1 MQIAGDHRSRRPG
14 KLARRDHRS
23 ACDAGDRGH
32 HRGGDLAGL
41 GQLRLLRHPRRRVVG
56 AAPGI
61 VWLAGRGAAVNR
73 LRDKRVLMAVGLVA
87 VLTLTLVLP
96 AISPESATTNMAVFT
111 LMYVGLA
118 TAWNIMGGYTG
129 YISLGHAGFFG
140 FGAYAL
146 GLLLARL
153 SIAGGYAP
161 FLFVPVA
168 GLLTGLMAAGVGWF
182 ALRTRAATFVIV
194 TIAFMFMLQLLAE
207 NLVGLT
213 GGGGGLSFP
222 VPPWNGDYFNTPYY
236 YAMLVLATLALG
248 ISWRIRRS
256 KFGLGLLAIRDDE
269 DKALAVGVP
278 TRAFKLTAFVVSA
291 ALVGMIGGVYG
302 YYVTYIYPQFVVDP
316 LIGISMVLMV
326 FLGGLGTL
334 SGPVLGA
341 LILEP
346 AQLWLAYNYGASR
359 LYLVLYAA
367 VFLVVILVLPRG
379 IVPSVTELVERG
391 RG

>member
-1 MQIAGDHRSRRPG
+1 MSIAWRTDVL
-14 KLARRDHRS
+14 K
-23 ACDAGDRGH
+23 
-32 HRGGDLAGL
+32 GG
-41 GQLRLLRHPRRRVVG
+41 
-56 AAPGI
+56 
-61 VWLAGRGAAVNR
+61 
-73 LRDKRVLMAVGLVA
+73 GLVA
-87 VLTLTLVLP
+87 LFAAALALP
-96 AISPESATTNMAVFT
+96 AIAPDPATVNIAVFT
-111 LMYVGLA
+111 MMYIGLA

-140 FGAYAL
+140 FGAYTL
-146 GLLLARL
+146 GLLLAHL
-153 SIAGGYAP
+153 GIAGGYSA
-161 FLFVPVA
+161 FVLVPVA
-168 GLLTGLMAAGVGWF
+168 GLATAVLALGIGWF

-213 GGGGGLSFP
+213 GGGAGMSFP
-222 VPPWNGDYFNTPYY
+222 VPPWGGDFFNTPYY
-236 YAMLVLATLALG
+236 YAMFVLAALG
-248 ISWRIRRS
+248 LGVSWRIRRS

-278 TRAFKLTAFVVSA
+278 TRAFKLTAFVISA
-291 ALVGMIGGVYG
+291 TLVGMIGGVYG

-346 AQLWLAYNYGASR
+346 TQLWLAYNYGASR

-367 VFLVVILVLPRG
+367 VFLVVILLLPRG
-379 IVPSVTELVERG
+379 IVPSVVELITRFRTRAGPTAAAPPAVVRP
-391 RG
+391 

>member
-1 MQIAGDHRSRRPG
+1 MRRSSTL
-14 KLARRDHRS
+14 KLAGIIVVFVV
-23 ACDAGDRGH
+23 A
-32 HRGGDLAGL
+32 LA
-41 GQLRLLRHPRRRVVG
+41 V
-56 AAPGI
+56 
-61 VWLAGRGAAVNR
+61 
-73 LRDKRVLMAVGLVA
+73 
-87 VLTLTLVLP
+87 P
-96 AISPESATTNMAVFT
+96 AIAPDPATTNIAVFT
-111 LMYVGLA
+111 MMYIGLA

-140 FGAYAL
+140 FGSYTL
-146 GLLLARL
+146 GLLLAHL
-153 SIAGGYAP
+153 GMKGGYTP
-161 FLFVPVA
+161 FLLVPVA
-168 GLLTGLMAAGVGWF
+168 GVATAVLALAIGWF

-213 GGGGGLSFP
+213 GGGAGLGFP
-222 VPPWNGDYFNTPYY
+222 VPPWTGDYFNTPYY
-236 YAMLVLATLALG
+236 YAMLALATLALG
-248 ISWRIRRS
+248 VSWRIRRS

-278 TRAFKLTAFVVSA
+278 TRAFKLTAFIVSA
-291 ALVGMIGGVYG
+291 ALVGMIGAVYG

-346 AQLWLAYNYGASR
+346 AQLWLAYNFGASR

-367 VFLVVILVLPRG
+367 VCLAVILVLPRG
-379 IVPSVTELVERG
+379 IVPSVTELVER
-391 RG
+391 RRTRTRPAAPAPQPAVTP

>member
-1 MQIAGDHRSRRPG
+1 MSM
-14 KLARRDHRS
+14 ARRTD
-23 ACDAGDRGH
+23 
-32 HRGGDLAGL
+32 
-41 GQLRLLRHPRRRVVG
+41 
-56 AAPGI
+56 
-61 VWLAGRGAAVNR
+61 
-73 LRDKRVLMAVGLVA
+73 VLKITGLVA
-87 VLTLTLVLP
+87 LFAIALVLP
-96 AISPESATTNMAVFT
+96 AIAPDPATVNIAVFT
-111 LMYVGLA
+111 MMYIGLA

-140 FGAYAL
+140 FGAYTL
-146 GLLLARL
+146 GLLLAHL
-153 SIAGGYAP
+153 GIAGGYSAF
-161 FLFVPVA
+161 FLVPVA
-168 GLLTGLMAAGVGWF
+168 GLATAVLALGIGWF

-213 GGGGGLSFP
+213 GGGGGMSFP
-222 VPPWNGDYFNTPYY
+222 VPPWGGDYFNTPYY
-236 YAMLVLATLALG
+236 YAMFVLAALG
-248 ISWRIRRS
+248 LGVSSRIRRS

-341 LILEP
+341 VILEP
-346 AQLWLAYNYGASR
+346 TQLWLAYNYGASR

-367 VFLVVILVLPRG
+367 VFLVVILLLPRG
-379 IVPSVTELVERG
+379 IVPSVIELIERVRTRAG
-391 RG
+391 PSAAAPPAVVRP

>member
-1 MQIAGDHRSRRPG
+1 MKRAT
-14 KLARRDHRS
+14 
-23 ACDAGDRGH
+23 
-32 HRGGDLAGL
+32 
-41 GQLRLLRHPRRRVVG
+41 
-56 AAPGI
+56 
-61 VWLAGRGAAVNR
+61 NT
-73 LRDKRVLMAVGLVA
+73 RVLTAGGLVLLVGLA
-87 VLTLTLVLP
+87 LALP
-96 AISPESATTNMAVFT
+96 AIAPDSATTNIAVFT
-111 LMYVGLA
+111 MMYVGLA

-140 FGAYAL
+140 FGSYAL

-153 SIAGGYAP
+153 AIAGGYTV

-168 GLLTGLMAAGVGWF
+168 GLLTALLAAAVGWF

-207 NLVGLT
+207 NLTSLT
-213 GGGGGLSFP
+213 GGGAGLGFP
-222 VPPWNGDYFNTPYY
+222 NPRWRGDFYNIPFY
-236 YAMLVLATLALG
+236 YAMLALALLALVV
-248 ISWRIRRS
+248 SWSIRRS

-278 TRAFKLTAFVVSA
+278 AGAFKLTAFIVSA

-326 FLGGLGTL
+326 FLGGLGTVW
-334 SGPVLGA
+334 GPVLGA

-359 LYLVLYAA
+359 LYLVLYSA
-367 VFLVVILVLPRG
+367 VFLLVILLMPQGILPSLG
-379 IVPSVTELVERG
+379 ELIARRRARLAGTVG
-391 RG
+391 AAP